1 MKNAKDGYRL
11 FSHPVKHSLKP
22 HSNARET
29 DMKHIKMN
37 KKGWQ
42 IVDEQIRQ
50 AKKDGHVA
58 WTVHH
63 EDGTVTLEISGV
75 AKLKLIRD

>member
-1 MKNAKDGYRL
+1 
-11 FSHPVKHSLKP
+11 
-22 HSNARET
+22 
-29 DMKHIKMN
+29 MKHIKMN

-50 AKKDGHVA
+50 AKKEGHIA

-63 EDGTVTLEISGV
+63 EDGSVTLEISGV

>member
-1 MKNAKDGYRL
+1 MFRHVVGIFQNLDLEVRSMK
-11 FSHPVKHSLKP
+11 F
-22 HSNARET
+22 
-29 DMKHIKMN
+29 IKMN

-50 AKKDGHVA
+50 ARKDGHVA

-63 EDGTVTLEISGV
+63 EDGSVTLEISGI
-75 AKLKLIRD
+75 AALKLVKN